1 MNAMDKMIA
10 SMLGITPEG
19 MQQMVADFR
28 TTISTVGARLET
40 IEQKLDKLLSLQSE
54 GKTDG
59 GSSSGNDPQ

>member
-19 MQQMVADFR
+19 MQQMVTDFR
-28 TTISTVGARLET
+28 TTISTLGARLET
-40 IEQKLDKLLSLQSE
+40 IEQNQAKILALLSE

-59 GSSSGNDPQ
+59 GSIGTTD